1 MTARSMQRMALE
13 RLVAMCPKELS
24 PTLAFHMLRAGIQ
37 EERAALGFADACEN
51 IFAELSC

>member
-1 MTARSMQRMALE
+1 MALE